1 MAILILFF
9 RRLPCLILL
18 KPVMPAMKTYRE
30 AIFSGWFG
38 PMGVGAV
45 FLSEI
50 AREQMEN
57 IYEGQEDQPVTI
69 KVITPVVLFIVLSST
84 LVHGTTIPL
93 FKIGKR
99 IRTRTLSITSTGSGQ
114 VLRLPKL
121 QFGQQLSLRR
131 NDDEGFT
138 RTKEEQE
145 EAISQLKR
153 NTLLNTNQYEPYQ
166 PQQHQ
171 QQDASD
177 STPTYTID
185 MDDDDI
191 AEEDFLPGDD
201 DDLDQP
207 QQPKKPTAIPHS
219 LTLPAAGNES
229 QSIRFLEPV
238 NPRIATTHSQNIERN
253 EASVSSFRSWM
264 NRNKEKSD
272 ATENEEHGGGLRN
285 LFKRHNANKDT
296 DEEMT
301 STPTKET
308 VSPDIDHKT
317 SEDISDSSS
326 PQPRI
331 EVWEEDDHVVV
342 ENANDPDAQAV
353 VEKTDA
359 NWKQQVRQKVHDM
372 KRADQS

>member
-1 MAILILFF
+1 
-9 RRLPCLILL
+9 
-18 KPVMPAMKTYRE
+18 MKTYRE